1 MLKLDQK
8 TLMNLGIYYIGYATQ
23 KPEHKINSETPLYLM
38 IKRIDGFI
46 EEKNG
51 DKYLNI
57 ASTDRNSEVLRK
69 YSKVWNGIKDCIE
82 K

>member
-1 MLKLDQK
+1 M
-8 TLMNLGIYYIGYATQ
+8 
-23 KPEHKINSETPLYLM
+23 INRT
-38 IKRIDGFI
+38 DGSI

-57 ASTDRNSEVLRK
+57 ASADRNSEVLKK

-82 K
+82 KKNNNKLGECD